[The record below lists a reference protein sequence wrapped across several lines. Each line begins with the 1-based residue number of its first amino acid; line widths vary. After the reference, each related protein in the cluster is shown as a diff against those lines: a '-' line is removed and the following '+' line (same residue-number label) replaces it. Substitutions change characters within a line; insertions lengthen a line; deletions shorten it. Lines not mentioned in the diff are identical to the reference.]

1 MKEIFSKIGQI
12 GILPVIVLER
22 PDDAEPLADAL
33 IKGGLPAAEVTFR
46 TTAAREAIERIA
58 KAFPEMLL
66 GAGTVLT
73 IDQVKAARD
82 AGAQFIVTPGLN
94 PMVVEYCV
102 KENIPITPGIATPSE
117 LSRAVEYGLD
127 VVKFFPAEANGGVEY
142 LKAISAPF
150 RSVYFIP
157 TGGIDDT
164 NLNNYLSFSRVLACG
179 GSWMVKPDLLKNN
192 QYDEITRRAAQAVNK
207 MLNFTL
213 RHIGINTTDAKE
225 AEQVAGQI
233 FNIVGFPMNF
243 TTGSIFVGTQF
254 EVLKR
259 QYLGTHGHI
268 AIGTNSIERAIAY
281 LQRKG
286 IGIKPETKNEKD
298 GKLQTVYLDVEIGGF
313 ALHLVQV

>member
-1 MKEIFSKIGQI
+1 MNEIFTKIGQI

-22 PDDAEPLADAL
+22 ADDAEPLADAL
-33 IKGGLPAAEVTFR
+33 MKGGLPAAEVTFR
-46 TTAAREAIERIA
+46 TAAARESIERIA

-94 PMVVEYCV
+94 PTIVEYCL

-127 VVKFFPAEANGGVEY
+127 VVKFFPAEANGGIEY

-150 RSVYFIP
+150 RSVSFIP
-157 TGGIDDT
+157 TGGIDET
-164 NLNNYLSFSRVLACG
+164 NLNDYLSFSRVLACG
-179 GSWMVKPDLLKNN
+179 GSWMVKPDLMKNN
-192 QYDEITRRAAQAVNK
+192 QYDEVTRRATQAINK

-213 RHIGINTTDAKE
+213 RHVGINTADAKE
-225 AEQVAGQI
+225 AENVAGQI
-233 FNIVGFPMNF
+233 FDIVGFPMNF
-243 TTGSIFVGTQF
+243 TTGSIFVGAQF

-281 LQRKG
+281 LNRKG

-313 ALHLVQV
+313 AIHLAQV

>member
-1 MKEIFSKIGQI
+1 MKEIFKKIGEI

-58 KAFPEMLL
+58 KTYPDMLL

-94 PMVVEYCV
+94 PAIVEYCL

-117 LSRAVEYGLD
+117 LSKALEYGLD

-164 NLNNYLSFSRVLACG
+164 NLNDYLSFQRVLACG

-192 QYDEITRRAAQAVNK
+192 QYDEITRRAAHAIQK

-213 RHIGINTTDAKE
+213 RHIGINTPDAKE
-225 AEQVAGQI
+225 AETVAGQI
-233 FNIVGFPMNF
+233 YNIVGFPMNF

-268 AIGTNSIERAIAY
+268 AIGTSSIERAIAY

-298 GKLQTVYLDVEIGGF
+298 GRLQTVYLDIEIGGF
-313 ALHLVQV
+313 AVHLVQV

>member
-1 MKEIFSKIGQI
+1 MKEIFKKIGEI

-58 KAFPEMLL
+58 KAYPDMLL

-94 PMVVEYCV
+94 PAIVEYCL

-117 LSRAVEYGLD
+117 LSKALEYGLD
-127 VVKFFPAEANGGVEY
+127 VVKFFPAEANGGIEY

-164 NLNNYLSFSRVLACG
+164 NLNDYLSFQRVLACG

-192 QYDEITRRAAQAVNK
+192 QYDEITRRAAQAVHK

-213 RHIGINTTDAKE
+213 RHIGINTPDAKE
-225 AEQVAGQI
+225 AETVAGQI
-233 FNIVGFPMNF
+233 YNIVGFPMNF

-298 GKLQTVYLDVEIGGF
+298 GRLQTVYLDIEIGGF
-313 ALHLVQV
+313 AVHLVQV